1 MASGSGQGG
10 YQANDRVGQLR
21 GQVDDVRGVMS
32 QNIERVM
39 ERGERLDDLVDKTGN
54 LEQNAVKFR
63 QTSRKVKRKMWWK
76 NTKMTLILIVVAIAI
91 ILIIIFSVV
100 PMGGGGGGNDPTP
113 APSTPTLTSTTMP

>member
-1 MASGSGQGG
+1 MAASQGG

-21 GQVDDVRGVMS
+21 GQVDEVRGVMS

-76 NTKMTLILIVVAIAI
+76 NTKMTLILIVVVIAI

-100 PMGGGGGGNDPTP
+100 PMGGGGGGGGGDTPTT
-113 APSTPTLTSTTMP
+113 APSTASSALTDA